1 MSLSAQ
7 RVAMQRNT
15 REALRAWGAGRAA
28 AGTQAQEVLA
38 GEVMAADF
46 ASRLFGVGKY
56 PMAARRAEGHSLWL
70 AHIMLGACSEP
81 FVPLSPVVP
90 RCPPLSPVVPR
101 SPALRTPFLSRFSS
115 SHPPEFHV
123 QHAAP
128 ASSLKQPLAACA
140 ALAALALAAPAALA
154 QEKTLRIAMTAA
166 DIPRTLGQPDQ
177 GFEGNRFTGIPIYD
191 SLTQWD

>member
-101 SPALRTPFLSRFSS
+101 CPPFACVAHPVPVPFFVIPPPGVPGAACRPRLVPETTPGRLRRAGRPGTGRAGRAGAGKDAAHRDDRSPQSP
-115 SHPPEFHV
+115 HPP
-123 QHAAP
+123 AARP
-128 ASSLKQPLAACA
+128 R
-140 ALAALALAAPAALA
+140 
-154 QEKTLRIAMTAA
+154 LR
-166 DIPRTLGQPDQ
+166 G
-177 GFEGNRFTGIPIYD
+177 
-191 SLTQWD
+191 